1 MFNVETHTA
10 QTVDKLRKAAN
21 AADKANS
28 NLEAAMTASYV
39 AYLAA
44 DHALT
49 AKGVSK
55 IIGDKCPQ
63 SKESGNPAATRKS
76 WNTTYFSESA
86 HVAALRAALP
96 SPEGMDPEAF
106 TEAVFNYVKTLS
118 VRQWL
123 KERKAKKDGQTAAT
137 NAAVAAAQREPGA
150 DEQAGGVLNPG
161 FDPVLSAVTS
171 INKAL
176 EALAD
181 MAGREC
187 DEQGDALAALHAARM
202 VIDKRLAALQPE
214 ALDKAA

>member
-10 QTVDKLRKAAN
+10 QAVDKLRKAAN

-28 NLEAAMTASYV
+28 NLEAAMSATFV

-55 IIGDKCPQ
+55 IVGDKCPQ

-86 HVAALRAALP
+86 HVAALRTALP
-96 SPEGMDPEAF
+96 NPEGMEPAAF
-106 TEAVFNYVKTLS
+106 SEAVFNYVKGLQ

-123 KERKAKKDGQTAAT
+123 KERKAKKDGQEAAT

-161 FDPVLSAVTS
+161 FNPVLSAATS
-171 INKAL
+171 INKSIDAL
-176 EALAD
+176 IDMASRDCEEREDANAALTAALTYLSKRLAD
-181 MAGREC
+181 M
-187 DEQGDALAALHAARM
+187 DATE
-202 VIDKRLAALQPE
+202 DK
-214 ALDKAA
+214 KAA

>member
-10 QTVDKLRKAAN
+10 QAVDKLRKAAN

-28 NLEAAMTASYV
+28 NLEAAMTAAYV

-49 AKGVSK
+49 GKGVSK

-86 HVAALRAALP
+86 HVAALRSALP

-106 TEAVFNYVKTLS
+106 TTAVFNYVKTLS

-123 KERKAKKDGQTAAT
+123 KERKAKKDGQEAAT

-161 FDPVLSAVTS
+161 FDPVLSGQTS
-171 INKAL
+171 AAKAIA
-176 EALAD
+176 ALAD

-187 DEQGDALAALHAARM
+187 PERDAARAALETLSAQ
-202 VIDKRLAALQPE
+202 LAKVLAPAVE
-214 ALDKAA
+214 EVAKAA